1 MKLKHIFDKKEVV
14 KEGKRTMEEL
24 KIAIPNKGR
33 LSEKIY
39 ELLNAAGLNFESK
52 SERCL
57 HIKTQDKKCSLIFV
71 RTQDIPKFLDA
82 KVADIGFTGLDIVEE
97 EGIELDVIKRFD
109 FGYCDMVVAVRE
121 EDKYQKTE
129 DLPDTI
135 NVATSF
141 PNIAKNYF
149 KQMGKTAKIIE
160 VNGAVEI
167 TPSLGLSDVIVDITS
182 SGSTLKQNR
191 LRIIDK
197 IMDSSCVIVQ
207 RKDLSDEIKKQIS
220 ALLTAINAVMDAKEK
235 KYLMVNLPKTKLEEL
250 KALLP
255 GLSSPTVMTL
265 WGDDK
270 NVAVH
275 VVVDKDK
282 IYDSINHLK
291 AIGGEGILILTVDQM
306 VR

>member
-1 MKLKHIFDKKEVV
+1 
-14 KEGKRTMEEL
+14 MEEL

-39 ELLNAAGLNFESK
+39 ELLNKAGLNFESK

-57 HIKTQDKKCSLIFV
+57 QIKTQDKKCSLIFV

-97 EGIELDVIKRFD
+97 EGIDLDVIKRFD
-109 FGYCDMVVAVRE
+109 FGYCDMVVAVKE
-121 EDKYQKTE
+121 EDKIEKVE
-129 DLPDTI
+129 DLPDVI

-141 PNIAKNYF
+141 PNIAKKF
-149 KQMGKTAKIIE
+149 FASKGKVAKIIE
-160 VNGAVEI
+160 VTGAVEI
-167 TPSLGLSDVIVDITS
+167 TPNLGLSDVIVDITS

-191 LRIIDK
+191 LKVIDK

-207 RKDLSDEIKKQIS
+207 RKNLNDEVKKQIEE
-220 ALLTAINAVMDAKEK
+220 LLVAINAVLDAKDK
-235 KYLMVNLPKTKLEEL
+235 KYLMVHIPKNKIEEV
-250 KALLP
+250 KSFLP
-255 GLSSPTVMTL
+255 GLSSPTVTTL
-265 WGDDK
+265 WGDND
-270 NVAVH
+270 NVVIH

-291 AIGGEGILILTVDQM
+291 ALGGQGILILTVDQM

>member
-1 MKLKHIFDKKEVV
+1 MA
-14 KEGKRTMEEL
+14 MEEL

-39 ELLNAAGLNFESK
+39 ELLNAAGLNFEAK

-57 HIKTQDKKCSLIFV
+57 HITTQDKKCSIIFV

-82 KVADIGFTGLDIVEE
+82 KVAHIGFTGLDIVKE

-109 FGYCDMVVAVRE
+109 FGYCDMVVAVKE

-207 RKDLSDEIKKQIS
+207 RKDLSNEIKKQIS

-250 KALLP
+250 KTFLP

>member
-1 MKLKHIFDKKEVV
+1 
-14 KEGKRTMEEL
+14 MEEL

-39 ELLNAAGLNFESK
+39 ELLNAAGLNFEAK

-121 EDKYQKTE
+121 EDKYRKTE
-129 DLPDTI
+129 DLPDVI

-141 PNIAKNYF
+141 PNIAKKYF
-149 KQMGKTAKIIE
+149 KEKGKIAKIIE

-191 LRIIDK
+191 LKIIDK

-207 RKDLSDEIKKQIS
+207 RKNLPDEIKKQIEE
-220 ALLTAINAVMDAKEK
+220 LLVAINAVIDAREK
-235 KYLMVNLPKTKLEEL
+235 KYLMVHLPKSKLEEV
-250 KALLP
+250 KSFLP

-265 WGDDK
+265 WGDSE
-270 NVAVH
+270 NVVVH

-291 AIGGEGILILTVDQM
+291 ALGGKGILILTVDQM